1 MNTKTWLT
9 LSAAYALLA
18 AGSANAQYHGLP
30 PRTPQVRTIEVAV
43 TSDGF
48 VPTEIHVKKGE
59 QVTLVVTRT
68 SAQTCATSIVIKD
81 LGVKADL
88 PIGKP
93 VTVTIKPSAAGKIRY
108 ACPEDMVAG
117 TIVVD

>member
-1 MNTKTWLT
+1 MRKKAWLT
-9 LSAAYALLA
+9 LSAAYALFA
-18 AGSANAQYHGLP
+18 AAPADAQYHWPG

-48 VPTEIHVKKGE
+48 VPSEIHVKKDE
-59 QVTLVVTRT
+59 QVKLVVTRS
-68 SAQTCATSIVIKD
+68 SAQTCATAIVIKD
-81 LGVKADL
+81 LGVKQDL
-88 PIGKP
+88 PLGKP
-93 VTVTIKPSAAGKIRY
+93 VTVTIKPSAAGKVRY